1 MTRLIDADALNKEF
15 RDFVRASNN
24 SDFEPT
30 PNWNDAV
37 SLVGSAPTVDAVEVV
52 RCGECKWFD
61 RTELSGTVEPIGY
74 RCKLKQRFV
83 DADDFCKYGERRE
96 E

>member
-24 SDFEPT
+24 SGIT

-37 SLVGSAPTVDAVEVV
+37 SLIGSAPTMDVW
-52 RCGECKWFD
+52 RCGECRFSRYDEFAK
-61 RTELSGTVEPIGY
+61 VY
-74 RCKLKQRFV
+74 RCNRSGLRYRMK
-83 DADDFCKYGERRE
+83 DFCSRGKRRE